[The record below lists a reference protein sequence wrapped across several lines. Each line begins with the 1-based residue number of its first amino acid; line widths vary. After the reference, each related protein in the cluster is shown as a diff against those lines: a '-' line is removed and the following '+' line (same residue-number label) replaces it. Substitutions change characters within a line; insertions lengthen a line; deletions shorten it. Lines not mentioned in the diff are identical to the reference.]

1 MKTLYAA
8 EALLATGWSRDVLVD
23 IDDTGMIKAVRNGRK
38 NGDAEDTGGP
48 LLPGMANVHSHA
60 FQRAM
65 AGLAERMGSPED
77 SFWTWREVMYGF
89 LKTLGPDEIEA
100 IAAQLYVENLKNGY
114 TAIGEFH
121 YLHNAPD
128 GRPYTD
134 RNETALAIVRA
145 AGTAGIALTL
155 LPALY
160 AYGDFGET
168 PMKPAQKRFT
178 TRPADVL
185 RMVESL
191 HKAQPGIRLGVAP
204 HSLRAVSPPMLKEL
218 ISGLDAIDPAAPIH
232 IHVAEQI
239 KEVNDCLA
247 WSDLRPVQWL
257 LEHMPVGPR
266 WCLVHATHVA
276 SAEAER
282 LAASG
287 VTAGLCPTTEGNLG
301 DGIFP
306 FFRYREKQG
315 RYAIGGDSHVSQ
327 SPVEELRWLEY
338 GQRLTL
344 RRRNIA
350 ASEAAPSV
358 GSNLWRE
365 AAAGGAQALAQPA
378 GAIAAG
384 KRADLV
390 VLDGGHINLADR
402 HGERISDA
410 LLFSG
415 NERLVR
421 HVMVGGQWRV
431 RDGHHA
437 GEIAIAERFRKVQ
450 KGLLA

>member
-1 MKTLYAA
+1 MKTLFAA
-8 EALLATGWSRDVLVD
+8 EALLPTGWQRDVLID
-23 IDDTGMIKAVRNGRK
+23 IDETGNIKAVRNGKR
-38 NGDAEDTGGP
+38 GEAEDSGGP
-48 LLPGMANVHSHA
+48 VLPGMSNTHSHA

-65 AGLAERMGSPED
+65 AGLAEHMGSAED

-89 LKTLGPDEIEA
+89 LKTLGPAEVEA

-128 GRPYTD
+128 GKPYANH
-134 RNETALAIVRA
+134 NEMALALVRA
-145 AGTAGIALTL
+145 AEVSGIALTL

-168 PMKPAQKRFT
+168 PLRPAQKRFAT
-178 TRPADVL
+178 QPADVL
-185 RMVESL
+185 RIIESMRGS
-191 HKAQPGIRLGVAP
+191 HPDVRLGVAP
-204 HSLRAVSPPMLKEL
+204 HSLRAVSPPMLKDL
-218 ISGLDAIDPAAPIH
+218 LAGLNAIDNTAPIH

-239 KEVNDCLA
+239 KEVNDCLT
-247 WSDLRPVQWL
+247 WSDQRPVQWL
-257 LEHMPVGPR
+257 LEHQQLDAR

-276 SAEAER
+276 SAEVER
-282 LAASG
+282 LAASNAT
-287 VTAGLCPTTEGNLG
+287 VALCPTTEGNLG

-315 RYAIGGDSHVSQ
+315 AYAIGGDSHVSQ

-338 GQRLTL
+338 GQRLSL

-350 ASEAAPSV
+350 ASETAPSV

-365 AAAGGAQALAQPA
+365 AAKGGARALGQCA
-378 GAIAAG
+378 GALEPG
-384 KRADLV
+384 KRADLI
-390 VLDGGHINLADR
+390 VLDGKHLNIADR
-402 HGERISDA
+402 HGDGIADA
-410 LLFSG
+410 LLFCG
-415 NERLVR
+415 TERLVR
-421 HVMVGGQWRV
+421 HIMVRGAWRV
-431 RDGHHA
+431 RDGHHP
-437 GEIAIAERFRKVQ
+437 GEAAIAERFRKVQ